1 VFFDGTNAD
10 GLPSPSGAIFSMFQT
25 SDGTV
30 YLGDG
35 DTDTVYA
42 CKDLNNDGDALDLG
56 EARIWFSGFNASLLP
71 LPTPNGICQGADGA
85 IYITNAGSTSSPQ
98 DGLFRTIDL
107 NADGDAN
114 DLGEQG
120 YFVDETAIGLSNP
133 APFQCALVGNLVHFI
148 EPRGSSADVILIAR
162 DTDNSGSVDATEL
175 GTFFTAGGPVAAPT
189 SFTCVSD
196 GLSIFVHE
204 SSGSAVQE
212 VWKLTDL
219 DASGAIDQTDEG
231 VSVWSETSLRAPATM
246 SNSFDV
252 ALGPAALAIA
262 SNGTDLNDEIIVAKD
277 LNADGDYNDPDGT
290 IVFVQGAAGSSF
302 PENIRAV
309 LFYGTPCAADINNS
323 GSVTVQDIFDFLG
336 FYFANDL
343 RADINGSGSVT
354 VQDIFD
360 YLSLYFAGC

>member
-1 VFFDGTNAD
+1 
-10 GLPSPSGAIFSMFQT
+10 
-25 SDGTV
+25 
-30 YLGDG
+30 
-35 DTDTVYA
+35 
-42 CKDLNNDGDALDLG
+42 
-56 EARIWFSGFNASLLP
+56 
-71 LPTPNGICQGADGA
+71 
-85 IYITNAGSTSSPQ
+85 
-98 DGLFRTIDL
+98 
-107 NADGDAN
+107 
-114 DLGEQG
+114 
-120 YFVDETAIGLSNP
+120 
-133 APFQCALVGNLVHFI
+133 
-148 EPRGSSADVILIAR
+148 
-162 DTDNSGSVDATEL
+162 
-175 GTFFTAGGPVAAPT
+175 VAAPT